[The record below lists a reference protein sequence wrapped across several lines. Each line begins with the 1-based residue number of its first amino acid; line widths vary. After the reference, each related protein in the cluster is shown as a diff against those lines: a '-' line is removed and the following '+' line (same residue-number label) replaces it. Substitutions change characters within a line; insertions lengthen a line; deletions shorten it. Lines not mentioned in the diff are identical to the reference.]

1 MSREFAELMLVAI
14 VAWGLY
20 ALILALAEGLSE
32 WLAKRVLRKGQLV
45 EDAGDNVAEELV
57 EDVVSRPKEPTRYVR
72 LRSSYR
78 SNRRQARRR
87 WYGTQVTPGSF
98 WALPIPFVLLGGFR
112 TKYGKVEVGGYSSF
126 CR

>member
-1 MSREFAELMLVAI
+1 MSREFAELMLAVI

-45 EDAGDNVAEELV
+45 EGADDNVAEELV
-57 EDVVSRPKEPTRYVR
+57 EELVEDSVGDLGEPTRYAR

-78 SNRRQARRR
+78 RNRRQARRR
-87 WYGTQVTPGSF
+87 
-98 WALPIPFVLLGGFR
+98 
-112 TKYGKVEVGGYSSF
+112 
-126 CR
+126 